1 MSAVDSSRELLR
13 AEINRRRREELGLTP
28 PGGKNQRKRTL
39 HAAQTTDPVRY
50 QRVREAC
57 CDQHGGVDLD
67 LHAADIT
74 LALPP
79 SAPNANGQEP
89 AAAGAKEVP
98 APMASWTDPP
108 APAAA
113 QTVTLRIISD
123 PIENVAVFYCTLSG
137 HAFGPGMTCD
147 EADGF
152 LHWIL
157 SGAAS
162 RAGLTAGVRPLDGL
176 GFHGRDPRE
185 YTADDLARLLT
196 LHRKPRTR
204 RHLSLT
210 KGA

>member
-1 MSAVDSSRELLR
+1 MSAVDNSRELLR

-28 PGGKNQRKRTL
+28 IGGKNHRKRTL
-39 HAAQTTDPVRY
+39 TAAQTTSPDRY

-79 SAPNANGQEP
+79 SAPNANGTEPKPRGQE
-89 AAAGAKEVP
+89 AAA
-98 APMASWTDPP
+98 MASWTDPP
-108 APAAA
+108 GAPAE
-113 QTVTLRIISD
+113 TVTLRIISD
-123 PIENVAVFYCTLSG
+123 PIENIAVFYCTLSD

-152 LHWIL
+152 LYWIL
-157 SGAAS
+157 SGTAA
-162 RAGLTAGVRPLDGL
+162 RAGQTAGVRPIDGV
-176 GFHGRDPRE
+176 GFNGRDPRE
-185 YTADDLARLLT
+185 YTGDDLARLLT
-196 LHRKPRTR
+196 LHRQPRPR